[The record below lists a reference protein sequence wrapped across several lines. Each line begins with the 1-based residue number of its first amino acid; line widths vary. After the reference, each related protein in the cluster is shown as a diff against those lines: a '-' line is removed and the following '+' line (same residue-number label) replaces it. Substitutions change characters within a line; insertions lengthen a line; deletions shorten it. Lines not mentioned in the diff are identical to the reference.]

1 LGLFDDYTPEGIFTI
16 FETDNYDPYSD
27 DRLRLYWD
35 HPLYPQQWSY
45 RFCWMPIDPAEPPQG
60 SCLELGDDA
69 WPRAALARR
78 FNLSPEVATLPAGK
92 LYRMSPS
99 TLSGGAVPDHAPPR
113 RRPL

>member
-45 RFCWMPIDPAEPPQG
+45 RFCWMPIDPAG
-60 SCLELGDDA
+60 
-69 WPRAALARR
+69 AA
-78 FNLSPEVATLPAGK
+78 AGK
-92 LYRMSPS
+92 LPR
-99 TLSGGAVPDHAPPR
+99 TGR
-113 RRPL
+113 RRLAPRGSGAAFQPEP